1 MLWLA
6 PTSSGCHSL
15 LIDRD
20 TLKMLSVTATKPR
33 LLGKDKKRKNKL
45 MDDKS
50 MER

>member
-20 TLKMLSVTATKPR
+20 TALKMLSVAATKPR
-33 LLGKDKKRKNKL
+33 LLGKDKKKKKKT
-45 MDDKS
+45 DG
-50 MER
+50 